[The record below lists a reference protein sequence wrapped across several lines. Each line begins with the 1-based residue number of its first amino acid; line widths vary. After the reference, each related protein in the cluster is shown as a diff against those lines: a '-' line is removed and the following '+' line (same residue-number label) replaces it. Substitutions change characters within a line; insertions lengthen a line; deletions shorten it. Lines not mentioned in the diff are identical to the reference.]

1 MHDPR
6 FQMAWGNTALTLDE
20 RSALT
25 TLLSPRER
33 QRASHLS
40 PARAQRYLAGRVL
53 ARKLAAEVLGVAWES
68 VIPQARCTECDM
80 DHGPITI
87 ADTDLFLSLA
97 YSRNEMVA
105 LCAQGVRCGVDLE
118 HGDPADER
126 VVPTSVGTHSV
137 TLQQWCDYE
146 AVAKAD
152 GRGIHLDM
160 ADIHVAQ
167 TTHGHIVTVEQSPY
181 SYTLLRLDAP
191 MGMVLSAALHIPGD

>member
-6 FQMAWGNTALTLDE
+6 FHVAWGNTTLTLDE
-20 RSALT
+20 RTALYAV
-25 TLLSPRER
+25 LSQSEQ
-33 QRASHLS
+33 QRASQLS

-87 ADTDLFLSLA
+87 AGTDLFLSLA
-97 YSRNEMVA
+97 YSHDEMVA

-160 ADIHVAQ
+160 ADIHVTQ
-167 TTHGHIVTVEQSPY
+167 TSHGQFVTVEQSPH

-191 MGMVLSAALHIPGD
+191 DGKVLSAALHIPGD